1 MADRFKPPSM
11 DWTSPGDVHSRFKMF
26 KQKCALIFDG
36 PLHGQDED
44 KKVRLLLLWVGDKG
58 LEIYNTATF
67 ATEAAKLQL
76 TPVFEKLEAYAKPQ
90 SNQILARFQLRC
102 LKQGDMPLEEFVTK
116 ARLLIEDG
124 GYAAGVK
131 DETLRD
137 TLVFGLKSDQV
148 KRDVIKLG
156 NTLTFKQVYDLAK
169 GEESTKAQMEII
181 TKGDPTTDVHAVRSR
196 NKKPPSFKPEMKQN
210 RFNKKKDSGQNGRQ
224 QQMLRTRGC
233 PKCGGTHQKSEN
245 CPARSAECRYCA
257 KIGHY
262 KKVCFKR
269 KQ

>member
-1 MADRFKPPSM
+1 MADRFKPPSI
-11 DWTSPGDVHSRFKMF
+11 DWMSPGDVHKRFKLF
-26 KQKCALIFDG
+26 KQKCELIFDG
-36 PLHGQDED
+36 PLHDQDED

-67 ATEAAKLQL
+67 VAEADKLRL
-76 TPVFEKLEAYAKPQ
+76 TPVFSKLEAYAKPQ

-124 GYAAGVK
+124 GYAAEVK

-148 KRDVIKLG
+148 RRDAIKLG
-156 NTLTFKQVYDLAK
+156 NTLTLKQVYDLAK
-169 GEESTKAQMEII
+169 VEESTKAQMEVI

-196 NKKPPSFKPEMKQN
+196 NKKSPNFKPQMKQN
-210 RFNKKKDSGQNGRQ
+210 KFNKEQDSGQNGRQ

-233 PKCGGTHQKSEN
+233 PKLW
-245 CPARSAECRYCA
+245 RYPPE
-257 KIGHY
+257 
-262 KKVCFKR
+262 V
-269 KQ
+269 